1 MLIQVD
7 FPNSDAF
14 FKTFA
19 SGLGMSYEDNM
30 VINVRSEFKIE
41 DMVSLPA

>member
-1 MLIQVD
+1 MD

-14 FKTFA
+14 FSKFA
-19 SGLGMSYEDNM
+19 TDLKMSYEDNM

-41 DMVSLPA
+41 DLVSLPA